1 VVDQVVLRD
10 VWVEH
15 ALRGVDLRV
24 ARGRSVAV
32 VGASGAGKSTLLEV
46 IAGMVEPDGGVV
58 ALPAAHGLMQDAH
71 LFHTTI
77 RANLLL
83 ARPAATEAELREAA
97 RVAAVLDW
105 IEELP
110 QAWETVVGEG
120 GRSLSG
126 GQRQRIMLARALLAD
141 PPVLLLD
148 EPTEGLDRDM
158 AEAVLGRVLE
168 ARAGRTTIVV
178 THDLRCMERF
188 DEVVVLDEGRILGG
202 LDALDGV
209 VHGVVDGEHRQ
220 QAGRLE
226 RAEHGAVGGDQHELG
241 LFRLRG

>member
-1 VVDQVVLRD
+1 VVDRLVLRD
-10 VWVEH
+10 VRVEH

-24 ARGRSVAV
+24 QRGRSVAV

-58 ALPAAHGLMQDAH
+58 ALPDARGLMQDAH

-83 ARPAATEAELREAA
+83 ARPAASEGELRVAA

-110 QAWETVVGEG
+110 QGWETVVGEG

-126 GQRQRIMLARALLAD
+126 GQRQRIMLARAVLAD

-158 AEAVLGRVLE
+158 AETVLGRVLD

-178 THDLRCMERF
+178 THDLRGVDRF
-188 DEVVVLDEGRILGG
+188 DEVVVLDEGRVLRG

-209 VHGVVDGEHRQ
+209 IHGVVDGEHRQ
-220 QAGRLE
+220 QAGCLE
-226 RAEHGAVGGDQHELG
+226 RPEHRAVGGDQDELG
-241 LFRLRG
+241 RFSLRG